1 MLKIAVGQSNDP
13 LSREAIAEVIAQCQ
27 TALAGQIPQAGI
39 LMAAIDFDHA
49 LLLEQIQ
56 DTFPGIALIG
66 STTAG
71 EIASV
76 MDYQQDS
83 IVLTLFASDT
93 IEICAGL
100 GRAATKDPAAA
111 VAQAVQM
118 AQATSTKPV
127 QFCLTL
133 PQGAMGEGIVAALQQ
148 DLGVTVPIFGGMAAA
163 PSHTAPTYGFY
174 QNEVLQDGVPI
185 LLFCGAVQFAYG
197 IANGWT
203 PIGKS
208 SQVTASDRDVVYQ
221 IGDQTALEFYQ
232 SYLGQAPT
240 EEYPLA
246 LFEADRFYTRSP
258 IGSDPDTGSVTFAG
272 YVPTGMTVQITAA
285 TKDEIL
291 VAAATSMRQALANYP
306 GQHPA
311 VILFFS
317 CFARQYILG
326 SRTHEECE
334 LVKHHLTGDIPYAG
348 FYTFGEISPLG
359 SETLFHNETFV
370 TLILGDS

>member
-13 LSREAIAEVIAQCQ
+13 LSREAITEVIEQCQ
-27 TALAGQIPQAGI
+27 VALAGQIPQAGI
-39 LMAAIDFDHA
+39 LMAASDFDHA

-56 DTFPGIALIG
+56 DSFPGIALIG
-66 STTAG
+66 GTTAG

-83 IVLTLFASDT
+83 IVLTLFASDL

-100 GRAATKDPAAA
+100 GRAATKDSSAA
-111 VAQAVQM
+111 VAQALEI
-118 AQATSTKPV
+118 ANAARTKPV
-127 QFCLTL
+127 RFCLTL
-133 PQGAMGEGIVAALQQ
+133 PQGATGEGVVAALQQ
-148 DLGVTVPIFGGMAAA
+148 ALGAEVPIFGGMAAA
-163 PSHTAPTYGFY
+163 LSHDAPTYGFY

-185 LLFCGAVQFAYG
+185 LLFCGDVQFAYG

-208 SQVTASDRDVVYQ
+208 SQVTAADKDVVYR

-258 IGSDPDTGSVTFAG
+258 IGSDPATGSVTFAG

-285 TKDEIL
+285 SKDEIL
-291 VAAATSMRQALANYP
+291 AAAETSIRQALERYP
-306 GQHPA
+306 GPDPA
-311 VILFFS
+311 AILFFS

-334 LVKHHLTGDIPYAG
+334 LVKRHLTGEIPYAG

-359 SETLFHNETFV
+359 GETLFHNETFV
-370 TLILGDS
+370 TLVLGEC